1 MGTENRNIT
10 TLTEFVDA
18 IDIHFPIA
26 GKNNSSEGFRE
37 NFRNINAALTEA
49 TDRIQDLQ
57 DNVIIGGKT
66 AAGNPVI
73 NSIGGAEIN
82 DVQLNQVTYRV
93 KNWGIQSGTIAIS
106 WNDAAIHR
114 VTPFGTGTVTLNII
128 DLPPASESAYV
139 DSGYTKFGAVRV
151 LVDVK
156 NAASTV
162 SLANVSKFD
171 NYIRLPNAT
180 GTNSIKLAHTGTVG
194 FDFFSWNGDNFSIVE
209 LDPALLGGSG
219 TGSSGGVTYFGD
231 LLGIPYASTSSA
243 GIAQAGSGLSV
254 SGQGILAVDTAVV
267 TAIAGTVLGNFT
279 ATGDTLYAPVD
290 VDSNFVAQGT
300 GNLYIHATDPGS
312 SVNLGTTDNYV
323 KATPTQIKMFSQGS
337 IEVESPLS
345 FPDASQQITAYL
357 GTATDVRVGGIK
369 LGFGLAADADGTV
382 SVPGILATVGSTG
395 ATGPAIPGPPGPD
408 GATGSTG
415 PQGPLGPE
423 GATGSTG
430 PDGPPGPD
438 GATGS
443 LGNDGSTGATGP
455 RGTDGTLGGD
465 GATGST
471 GPQGNQGS
479 TGATGVQ
486 GATGIT
492 AFGGPPGATG
502 ATGSA
507 GATGPQG
514 STGMGATGATGSL
527 GATGPQGSTG
537 AGATGSTG
545 ATGATGP
552 QGDLGS
558 TGATGPLGATGP
570 TGFTGNIGSTGATG
584 LRGATGAGATGAIGA
599 TGATGSQGS
608 TGVSGA
614 TGAGATGVG
623 GATGAS
629 GATGPA
635 GATGAGSTGA
645 TGAIGATGLQGI
657 SGATGPAGST
667 GAGATGIPGANG
679 NPGSTGATGPQ
690 GQTGATGAG
699 ATGASGPTGATGING
714 VNGLNGG
721 TGATGAGA
729 TGSAGATGAT
739 GIPGADGGRGAT
751 GSTGPAGT
759 IGLQGVNGAD
769 GSSGATGAT
778 GATGPNGATGVAGQV
793 GATGATGVGATG
805 STGPIGAT
813 GADGRNP
820 ATYTSTGSV
829 IIKQNYGLKVETDA
843 IIGGGLLSLGASTLD
858 GFTINNA
865 TNASALGTGSLVL
878 SAGGLSVALDTR
890 IGQSLFVT
898 RDITANGTSTLSDT
912 IISSVRSAAYS
923 SGIPPTG
930 AIIVEGGGWVKE
942 AFNVVGTFT
951 NLVLAGTGTRGLS
964 ANNFGQLLPTPSDV
978 NLKTNIK
985 PLDQGLSHVL
995 ELKPV
1000 SFNYKNTDLYGTHTE
1015 IGLIAQE
1022 VQQLFP
1028 ETVGVNADG
1037 SMSLDYAR
1045 LVAPLAKAIQEL
1057 NAIVEA
1063 QGRRITEL
1071 ESKIQ

>member
-1 MGTENRNIT
+1 VGTENRNIT

-93 KNWGIQSGTIAIS
+93 KNWGVQSGTIAIS

-114 VTPFGTGTVTLNII
+114 LTPFGTGTVTLNII

-139 DSGYTKFGAVRV
+139 DSGYTKFGVVRV

-162 SLANVSKFD
+162 SLANISKFD

-180 GTNSIKLAHTGTVG
+180 GTNSIKLAHTGTIG

-209 LDPALLGGSG
+209 LDPAQLGGSG
-219 TGSSGGVTYFGD
+219 TGSGGGVSYFGD

-243 GIAQAGSGLSV
+243 GIAQAGQGLHVTGAGVLNIDNDVVQQLASMNMGNWMAADNSLYGPDDTDMSLRSSGSGIVYLQNTGTGAARLGTADNYFEANANGTLNIYSV
-254 SGQGILAVDTAVV
+254 
-267 TAIAGTVLGNFT
+267 GTVN
-279 ATGDTLYAPVD
+279 
-290 VDSNFVAQGT
+290 
-300 GNLYIHATDPGS
+300 
-312 SVNLGTTDNYV
+312 VN
-323 KATPTQIKMFSQGS
+323 
-337 IEVESPLS
+337 SPLT
-345 FPDASQQITAYL
+345 FPDSSAQSTAYL
-357 GTATDVRVGGIK
+357 GTATDTRVGGIK
-369 LGFGLAADADGTV
+369 LGFGLAAAADGTV

-415 PQGPLGPE
+415 PLGPTGND
-423 GATGSTG
+423 GATGTTG
-430 PDGPPGPD
+430 PNGPPGPD
-438 GATGS
+438 GATGPQGD
-443 LGNDGSTGATGP
+443 LGATGATGP
-455 RGTDGTLGGD
+455 RGTDGTIGGD

-471 GPQGNQGS
+471 GPQGDQGS

-486 GATGIT
+486 GATGVT

-552 QGDLGS
+552 QGGPGS
-558 TGATGPLGATGP
+558 TGATGPQGSTGP

-608 TGVSGA
+608 TGVTGA

-629 GATGPA
+629 GATGPIGATGA
-635 GATGAGSTGA
+635 GATGAIGA
-645 TGAIGATGLQGI
+645 TGATGLQGI
-657 SGATGPAGST
+657 SGATGPAGAT
-667 GAGATGIPGANG
+667 GSGATGIPGANG

-729 TGSAGATGAT
+729 TGASGPTGAT
-739 GIPGADGGRGAT
+739 GLAGANGGIGAT
-751 GSTGPAGT
+751 GSTGPQGV

-778 GATGPNGATGVAGQV
+778 GATGPIGATGVLGGP
-793 GATGATGVGATG
+793 GATGATGVGSTGATG
-805 STGPIGAT
+805 YTGAT
-813 GADGRNP
+813 GADGRNA
-820 ATYTSTGSV
+820 ATFTSTGSV
-829 IIKQNYGLKVETDA
+829 IIKPGYGLMVENDFVQ
-843 IIGGGLLSLGASTLD
+843 GNGVLYLGPSTLN

-865 TNASALGTGSLVL
+865 TDATSLGTGSLVL

-890 IGQSLFVT
+890 IGGTVYVT
-898 RDITANGTSTLSDT
+898 RDIKANGTSTLSDT
-912 IISSVRSAAYS
+912 IINSVKSAAYS
-923 SGIPPTG
+923 SGIPPVG
-930 AIIVEGGGWVKE
+930 ALIVEGGGWVKE
-942 AFNVVGTFT
+942 AFNVIGTFT

-995 ELKPV
+995 ELNPV

-1045 LVAPLAKAIQEL
+1045 LVAPLAKAIQDL
-1057 NAIVEA
+1057 NAIVQA
-1063 QGRRITEL
+1063 QGQRITEL